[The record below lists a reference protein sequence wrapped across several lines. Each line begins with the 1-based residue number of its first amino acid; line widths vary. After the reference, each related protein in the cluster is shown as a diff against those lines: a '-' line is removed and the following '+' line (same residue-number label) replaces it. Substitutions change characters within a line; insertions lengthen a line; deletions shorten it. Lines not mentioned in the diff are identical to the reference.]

1 MSEGGVSAVEVVAID
16 EPCPNAAQ
24 IFVTLGTART
34 ESGTRAPERLE
45 KTGLVEHAGR
55 GKWTVVDPA
64 PNPPG
69 PQGRGLIEPFSG
81 ARVARHAADGRVRDE
96 LTMA

>member
-1 MSEGGVSAVEVVAID
+1 MWSEKVSAARLQSLIVAIRLSALTRQMRAKT
-16 EPCPNAAQ
+16 AAPTNP
-24 IFVTLGTART
+24 IIRARRYCLSC
-34 ESGTRAPERLE
+34 ELD
-45 KTGLVEHAGR
+45 

-64 PNPPG
+64 PTPPG
-69 PQGRGLIEPFSG
+69 PQARGWIEPFSG